1 MFKKKKNGEIFMIE
15 QERERERKKWS
26 LNFVIFIL
34 PLPTPS
40 SIPMQMRV
48 RFVRDQ
54 NLLSARQISL
64 KRIQK
69 LESHKNHKYISK
81 WFLLNE

>member
-34 PLPTPS
+34 PLPFLYPDANACT
-40 SIPMQMRV
+40 V
-48 RFVRDQ
+48 R
-54 NLLSARQISL
+54 
-64 KRIQK
+64 
-69 LESHKNHKYISK
+69 
-81 WFLLNE
+81 